1 MERRRIIEE
10 REKWENEKK
19 ERTVVRNEEQYIRA
33 MAAVD
38 NQILGMLHI
47 IKSDVTMYCTRS

>member
-1 MERRRIIEE
+1 MEE

-19 ERTVVRNEEQYIRA
+19 EMTVVRNEEQYIRA

-38 NQILGMLHI
+38 NQILGTATLSLI
-47 IKSDVTMYCTRS
+47 L